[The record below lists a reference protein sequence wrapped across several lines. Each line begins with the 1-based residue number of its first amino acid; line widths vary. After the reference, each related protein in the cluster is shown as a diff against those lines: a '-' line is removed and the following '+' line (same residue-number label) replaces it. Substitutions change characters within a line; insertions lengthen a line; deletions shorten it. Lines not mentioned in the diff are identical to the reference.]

1 MEAIISGF
9 LKIFAAMIILAYY
22 LSGGIIIFLLISPTL
37 IFKKA
42 GIEPWKALIPFYNVY
57 LFNKIAWNKEWKKW
71 YIIVLLLP
79 IINKLFFSEPSAIG
93 NYLKSIFILFEII
106 TLYKLSKSFNQSNLF
121 TIGVILLPWIF
132 IPILAFNNNKQYIEN
147 TSVSNDITNIENN
160 YNVGE
165 QSNDNIIYCPN
176 CGTPLSN
183 NMTYCPN
190 CGTPKTY

>member
-1 MEAIISGF
+1 MEAIISEF
-9 LKIFAAMIILAYY
+9 LKLFAAMIILAYY

-93 NYLKSIFILFEII
+93 SYLKSIFILFEII

-165 QSNDNIIYCPN
+165 HSNDNIIYCPN